1 MGDVVGVLS
10 GVGPRLGGDVDGLF
24 VGNGVNGGN
33 VQEGLGVGE
42 VGVLF
47 GDFVGLFVDVFIRKG
62 IKV

>member
-10 GVGPRLGGDVDGLF
+10 GVGPRLGGDVDGLL

-47 GDFVGLFVDVFIRKG
+47 GDFVGLFVDV
-62 IKV
+62 